1 MSSRRQREWPAG
13 GSASAASASGASTV
27 GGGGSSIINR
37 TAARDELTE
46 AKDAFAQTHGRA
58 IMHAVLSGFASV
70 APRSAT
76 PNLVEVL
83 STLVTR
89 YPLLSKTWTT
99 EILFAVR
106 FLFNRLVKMPLMCRC
121 SRISRPR
128 KRPTTQRTSS

>member
-1 MSSRRQREWPAG
+1 MAQHFIPLFYQLPPDLFHALIRCATTSLALQERYALVSACTFLSSL
-13 GSASAASASGASTV
+13 
-27 GGGGSSIINR
+27 INR

-99 EILFAVR
+99 AAPSEKLKHICETA
-106 FLFNRLVKMPLMCRC
+106 
-121 SRISRPR
+121 
-128 KRPTTQRTSS
+128 